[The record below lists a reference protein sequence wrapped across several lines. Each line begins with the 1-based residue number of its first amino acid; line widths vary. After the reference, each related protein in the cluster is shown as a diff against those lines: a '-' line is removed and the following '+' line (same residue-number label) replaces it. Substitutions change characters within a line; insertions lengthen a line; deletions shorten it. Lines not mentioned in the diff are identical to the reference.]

1 MKYDVKMVSGAM
13 IYITKF
19 HKDWFRH
26 PEVDGRG

>member
-1 MKYDVKMVSGAM
+1 MKYDVEMGAGAM

-19 HKDWFRH
+19 HKDRFRH